1 MLPLLL
7 VFGSIRMIAT
17 DLYLSFEYGRPDFP
31 IDRFG
36 FDTAQRLAYASANLR
51 YVRDGLPIEALAG
64 QNINGAPLY
73 NSRELGH
80 MQDVQGVYQVAGW
93 GWMLALNLFLLV
105 ALALGWRKDTR
116 PALAAGLKRGGLL
129 TAGLV
134 AGIGVLVVVAWRMW
148 FTAFHQVFFLPGT
161 WVFNATDTLIRLFP
175 EKFWFDT
182 ALMLAGLSLTGGLL
196 VAVIGW
202 RLRRRFQPAPAYI
215 GSMES

>member
-7 VFGSIRMIAT
+7 VLGSIRMIAT
-17 DLYLSFEYGRPDFP
+17 DPYLAFEYGRSDFP
-31 IDRFG
+31 TDRFG

-51 YVRDGLPIEALAG
+51 YVRDGLPIEALVG

-80 MQDVQGVYQVAGW
+80 MQDVQGVYQVARW

-105 ALALGWRKDTR
+105 AFALGWRRDTR
-116 PALAAGLKRGGLL
+116 PALAAGLKWGGSL

-134 AGIGVLVVVAWRMW
+134 AGIGVLAVVAWRLW

-196 VAVIGW
+196 VAVVGW
-202 RLRRRFQPAPAYI
+202 RLRRRF
-215 GSMES
+215 